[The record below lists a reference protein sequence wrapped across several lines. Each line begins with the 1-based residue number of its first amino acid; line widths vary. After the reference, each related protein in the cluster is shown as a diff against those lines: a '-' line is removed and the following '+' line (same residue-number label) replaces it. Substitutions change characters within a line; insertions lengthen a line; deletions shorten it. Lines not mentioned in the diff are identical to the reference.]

1 MSQEEHGGEG
11 EGEGEASYR
20 PLSGT
25 HLEDAKAGKKKWA
38 DEKPKDPF
46 KLRTRQIHAKFNRA
60 IDWITYA
67 EVTAYILAGCAF
79 TFMALVVLYR
89 GVDDIY
95 QILVSGTLSQPASTT
110 RIVDALS
117 EFLFVIILMEL
128 LATVITHIRHESFQI
143 KPFIIIGIISGVR
156 QILLIGARLSLNESM
171 SDLAWKHSQIELG
184 VNVGIDAV
192 LVLCLVFLK
201 RYRVED

>member
-1 MSQEEHGGEG
+1 MSDEK
-11 EGEGEASYR
+11 EASEPTDEVAYR

-25 HLEDAKAGKKKWA
+25 HVEDAKAGKKKWA

-46 KLRTRQIHAKFNRA
+46 KMRTRQIHSHFIRA
-60 IDWITYA
+60 IDLITYA
-67 EVTAYILAGCAF
+67 EVSAYLLAGCAF

-95 QILVSGTLSQPASTT
+95 QILASGTLSQDSSTT

-128 LATVITHIRHESFQI
+128 LATVITHIKHETFQI

-156 QILLIGARLSLNESM
+156 QILLIGARLSLNENM

-192 LVLCLVFLK
+192 LVLCLVFLRK
-201 RYRVED
+201 FRVEDS